1 MGTASRKPMPYNHLM
16 AHRTLVGCCC
26 AVGLL
31 VLQGCV
37 KNFPAVPEG
46 SIQSNVAVGRVM
58 AVITGERSRIYEPA
72 VRSFEV
78 QNRQTKERFM
88 VEMESDD
95 ERFIVP
101 LSPGDYELIRVQ
113 INEGPFL
120 SMAELASTFSV
131 SQDPVT
137 YLGTWRFGVDSPK
150 YGRMVAVSMINEEK
164 DRAQTLHA
172 LALSDSFDIDAV
184 VNALPDPAEVQARLY
199 EVMPYPRVPRYF
211 RRHWW

>member
-1 MGTASRKPMPYNHLM
+1 M
-16 AHRTLVGCCC
+16 CFC
-26 AVGLL
+26 AAGV
-31 VLQGCV
+31 VFMQGCATGL
-37 KNFPAVPEG
+37 PAVPEEG
-46 SIQSNVAVGRVM
+46 TVQSNIAVGRVV

-78 QNRQTKERFM
+78 QNRQTKERFT
-88 VEMESDD
+88 VDIASDN

-101 LSPGDYELIRVQ
+101 LVPGDYELIRVQ

-131 SQDPVT
+131 GQDSVT

-150 YGRMVAVSMINEEK
+150 YGRMVSLSMVTDEE
-164 DRAQTLHA
+164 DRTEALHMLARDQTVDTESVA
-172 LALSDSFDIDAV
+172 T
-184 VNALPDPAEVQARLY
+184 ALPSPPEIQARLY
-199 EVMPYPRVPRYF
+199 EVMPYPRVSRYF